1 MLLNVC
7 PHLEHTRPVSLSS
20 QSGLKPAEEK
30 TLAIV
35 SHDESYCLSPSAAGT
50 GLGSAGILDRA
61 DGGTTAVGLEPE
73 WMMEGHLSPWL
84 LWPESKVGKTVG
96 SNVGVDLELVLE
108 V

>member
-1 MLLNVC
+1 M
-7 PHLEHTRPVSLSS
+7 
-20 QSGLKPAEEK
+20 
-30 TLAIV
+30 
-35 SHDESYCLSPSAAGT
+35 
-50 GLGSAGILDRA
+50 GSAGILDRA